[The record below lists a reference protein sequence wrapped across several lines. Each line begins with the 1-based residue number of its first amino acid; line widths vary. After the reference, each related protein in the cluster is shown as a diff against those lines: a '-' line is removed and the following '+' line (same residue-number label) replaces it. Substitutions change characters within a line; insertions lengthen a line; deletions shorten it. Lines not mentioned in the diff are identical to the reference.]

1 MRTFV
6 FGLFIFFGLS
16 FPAIASAVTLTGS
29 GTLTAPGRNNHNY
42 TFVNID
48 ASQFVAGGTIS
59 VSITLG
65 NGASRGSYD
74 LYRASYTP
82 VATGRPQNSLANAYD
97 VVPNSVRNISYSF
110 GPGLSNQFKL
120 GLEGNWFS
128 PAGSTNSYTYKI
140 EILPP

>member
-6 FGLFIFFGLS
+6 LGLFICFGLS
-16 FPAIASAVTLTGS
+16 CSDIASAVTLTGS

-48 ASQFVAGGTIS
+48 ASQFASGGKIS
-59 VSITLG
+59 FSITLG
-65 NGASRGSYD
+65 SGASKGSYD
-74 LYRASYTP
+74 LYQASYTP

-97 VVPNSVRNISYSF
+97 VAPNSVRTFSYSF
-110 GPGLSNQFKL
+110 GPGSSNQFKL
-120 GLEGNWFS
+120 GLEGTWFS